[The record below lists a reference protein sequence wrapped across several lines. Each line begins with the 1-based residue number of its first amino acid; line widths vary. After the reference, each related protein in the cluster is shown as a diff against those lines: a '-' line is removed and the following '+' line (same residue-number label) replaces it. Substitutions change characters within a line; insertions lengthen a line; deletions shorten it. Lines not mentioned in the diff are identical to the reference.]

1 VYPRWLSDLD
11 GEIDAAYRAARET
24 WPDVAV
30 EPARFASELRRRL
43 GDALVPGAL
52 AALCTSD
59 VYLAIACLDG
69 NDAAAAHLEREF
81 FVEAEIAARKLR
93 ASDDQAAELKGHLRR
108 ILFTAEPDRRAA
120 LAEFTGRGDLRGYLK
135 VIATRELIRVINR
148 ARKEQPIDPLLDRLE
163 FDRSPELSVIRA
175 RYGADIAAGMRAALE
190 ALPERERA
198 LLRYA
203 LVDGW
208 TVDQIGELYGVHRA
222 TAARWVAAARDL
234 LAEEIRKQVAGRL
247 AIAPHEV
254 DSLIELVRSRID
266 ISLERIL

>member
-1 VYPRWLSDLD
+1 ME
-11 GEIDAAYRAARET
+11 GAIETAYRAAREA
-24 WPDVAV
+24 WPDVEV
-30 EPARFASELRRRL
+30 SPERFAAEVARRL
-43 GDALVPGAL
+43 PDAADL
-52 AALCTSD
+52 APYCTRD

-69 NDAAAAHLEREF
+69 NERAAVHLETEILG
-81 FVEAEIAARKLR
+81 EADRAGAKLR
-93 ASDDQAAELKGHLRR
+93 ATADQIAELRGHLRR
-108 ILFTAEPDRRAA
+108 LLFSSA
-120 LAEFTGRGDLRGYLK
+120 LADFTGRGDLRGYVK

-175 RYGADIAAGMRAALE
+175 RYGADIAAGMRAALD

-234 LAEEIRKQVAGRL
+234 LADGIRKQVAGRL
-247 AIAPHEV
+247 EIAPHEV

>member
-1 VYPRWLSDLD
+1 
-11 GEIDAAYRAARET
+11 
-24 WPDVAV
+24 
-30 EPARFASELRRRL
+30 
-43 GDALVPGAL
+43 
-52 AALCTSD
+52 
-59 VYLAIACLDG
+59 
-69 NDAAAAHLEREF
+69 
-81 FVEAEIAARKLR
+81 
-93 ASDDQAAELKGHLRR
+93 
-108 ILFTAEPDRRAA
+108 
-120 LAEFTGRGDLRGYLK
+120 
-135 VIATRELIRVINR
+135 
-148 ARKEQPIDPLLDRLE
+148 
-163 FDRSPELSVIRA
+163 VIRA

-234 LAEEIRKQVAGRL
+234 LADEIRKQVAGRL

-254 DSLIELVRSRID
+254 VSLIELVRSRID